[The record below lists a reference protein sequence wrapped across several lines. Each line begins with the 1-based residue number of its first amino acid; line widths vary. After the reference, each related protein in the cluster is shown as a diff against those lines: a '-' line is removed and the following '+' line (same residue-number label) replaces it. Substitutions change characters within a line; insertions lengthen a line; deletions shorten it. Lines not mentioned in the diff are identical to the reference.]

1 MDVLVTLVNMDLMGF
16 IILLSYLFTIVLHME
31 IDLSVYTKE
40 I

>member
-16 IILLSYLFTIVLHME
+16 IILLSYLFTIVLHVE